1 VTLQPMLDPSDQG
14 SDSEEGLWASLT
26 VDNPLQQLNQQAV
39 PILNFGC

>member
-1 VTLQPMLDPSDQG
+1 VTLPVMLDLSDQG

-26 VDNPLQQLNQQAV
+26 VDNPLLQLSQQAF